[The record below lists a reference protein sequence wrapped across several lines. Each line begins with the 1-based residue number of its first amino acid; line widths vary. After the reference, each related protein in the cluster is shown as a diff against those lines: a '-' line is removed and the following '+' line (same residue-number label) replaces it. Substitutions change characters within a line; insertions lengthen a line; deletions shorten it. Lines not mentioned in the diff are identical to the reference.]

1 MSLRPHIL
9 VVEDDFDMC
18 QLIATYLQNA
28 QFNVRT
34 AESGPAMREALLQG
48 PTDLIVMDVM
58 LPGVD
63 GLDLCKELRANP
75 AYAHTPIIMLTAR
88 SSTLDR
94 VLGLELGAD
103 DYLAKPFEPVELLAR
118 IKAVL
123 RRSPPELSPAAA
135 QAAANEASGD
145 ETPATYYFGGWQLNT
160 RARQLH
166 SPEGVVISLANS
178 DYQILQ
184 LLLSRPHRPISRDEL
199 LEHAFGRE
207 RAPNDRTVDVCVSR
221 LRGHLESDS
230 RQPRLIRTIR
240 HEGYMYNGELPRT
253 TSLTPSPQ
261 PMHPPAS

>member
-1 MSLRPHIL
+1 MSLRHHIL
-9 VVEDDFDMC
+9 VVEDDFDMR
-18 QLIATYLQNA
+18 QLIATFLLNA
-28 QFNVRT
+28 QFNVRV
-34 AESGPAMREALLQG
+34 ADNGQAMREALLQG
-48 PTDLIVMDVM
+48 PTDLIVMDLM

-63 GLDLCKELRANP
+63 GLDLCKELRSHASYANI
-75 AYAHTPIIMLTAR
+75 PIIMLTAR

-123 RRSPPELSPAAA
+123 RRSPQEQHHALPNVTETDG
-135 QAAANEASGD
+135 N
-145 ETPATYYFGGWQLNT
+145 ETPATYYFEGWQLNT
-160 RARQLH
+160 RARQMH
-166 SPEGVVISLANS
+166 SPDGVVISLANS

-207 RAPNDRTVDVCVSR
+207 RSPNDRTVDVCVSR

-230 RQPRLIRTIR
+230 RQPRMIRTIR
-240 HEGYMYNGELPRT
+240 HEGYMYNGELPRA
-253 TSLTPSPQ
+253 TSLTPAPL
-261 PMHPPAS
+261 PLHPPTP

>member
-1 MSLRPHIL
+1 MSLRHHIL
-9 VVEDDFDMC
+9 VVEDDFDMR
-18 QLIATYLQNA
+18 QLIATFLQNA
-28 QFNVRT
+28 QFNVTT
-34 AESGPAMREALLQG
+34 AENGPAMREALLQG
-48 PTDLIVMDVM
+48 PTDLIVMDLM

-63 GLDLCKELRANP
+63 GLDLCKELRGNSS
-75 AYAHTPIIMLTAR
+75 YAHIPIIMLTAR
-88 SSTLDR
+88 NSTLDR

-123 RRSPPELSPAAA
+123 RRSPPELSQAPAH
-135 QAAANEASGD
+135 ASGQD
-145 ETPATYYFGGWQLNT
+145 SSELDIPATYYFEGWQLNT
-160 RARQLH
+160 RARQMH

-230 RQPRLIRTIR
+230 RQPRMIRTIR
-240 HEGYMYNGELPRT
+240 HEGYMYNGELPRAS
-253 TSLTPSPQ
+253 SLTPSPL
-261 PMHPPAS
+261 PMHPPTP

>member
-9 VVEDDFDMC
+9 VVEDDVDMR
-18 QLIATYLQNA
+18 QLIATFLQNA
-28 QFNVRT
+28 QFNVRE
-34 AESGPAMREALLQG
+34 ADNGQAMHEALLQG
-48 PTDLIVMDVM
+48 PTDLIVMDLM

-63 GLDLCKELRANP
+63 GLDLCKELRAHP
-75 AYAHTPIIMLTAR
+75 SYASIPIIMLTAR

-123 RRSPPELSPAAA
+123 RRSPVDQAL
-135 QAAANEASGD
+135 AAANTVLQDMTGD
-145 ETPATYYFGGWQLNT
+145 DIPATYYFEGWQLNT
-160 RARQLH
+160 RARQMH
-166 SPEGVVISLANS
+166 SPDGVVISLANS

-221 LRGHLESDS
+221 LRGHLETDT
-230 RQPRLIRTIR
+230 RQPRMIRTIR
-240 HEGYMYNGELPRT
+240 HEGYMYNGELPRA
-253 TSLTPSPQ
+253 TSLTPQ
-261 PMHPPAS
+261 PLPLHPPSP

>member
-9 VVEDDFDMC
+9 VVEDDFDMS
-18 QLIATYLQNA
+18 QLIATFLHQA
-28 QFNVRT
+28 QFNVKT
-34 AESGPAMREALLQG
+34 AEHGDAMREALLQG
-48 PTDLIVMDVM
+48 PTDLIVMDLM
-58 LPGVD
+58 LPGSD
-63 GLDLCKELRANP
+63 GLDLCKELRAHP
-75 AYAHTPIIMLTAR
+75 TYAKTPIIMLTAR
-88 SSTLDR
+88 GSTLDR

-123 RRSPPELSPAAA
+123 RRSPPENALNPS
-135 QAAANEASGD
+135 ANDALHNESD
-145 ETPATYYFGGWQLNT
+145 DIPATYHFEGWQLNT

-221 LRGHLESDS
+221 LRSHLESDS
-230 RQPRLIRTIR
+230 RQPRMIRTIR

-253 TSLTPSPQ
+253 ASLTPTPLPLPHAFS
-261 PMHPPAS
+261 

>member
-1 MSLRPHIL
+1 MSLRHHIL
-9 VVEDDFDMC
+9 VVEDDFDMR
-18 QLIATYLQNA
+18 QLIATFLQNA
-28 QFNVRT
+28 QFNVRVADNGQT
-34 AESGPAMREALLQG
+34 MREALLQG
-48 PTDLIVMDVM
+48 PTDLIVMDLM

-63 GLDLCKELRANP
+63 GLDLCKELRSHAS
-75 AYAHTPIIMLTAR
+75 YAHIPIIMLTAR

-123 RRSPPELSPAAA
+123 RRSPQEQLHALP
-135 QAAANEASGD
+135 SGTATDAD
-145 ETPATYYFGGWQLNT
+145 ETPATYYFEGWQLNT
-160 RARQLH
+160 RARQMH
-166 SPEGVVISLANS
+166 SPDGVVISLANS

-207 RAPNDRTVDVCVSR
+207 RSPNDRTVDVCVSR

-230 RQPRLIRTIR
+230 RQPRMIRTIR
-240 HEGYMYNGELPRT
+240 HEGYMYNGELPRA
-253 TSLTPSPQ
+253 TSHTPSPL
-261 PMHPPAS
+261 PLHPPTP